1 MHVSELSNLAVA
13 AATGVFAGGL
23 LVLLFQELPTVPL
36 SGSYIQLQVLLFFA
50 FVGLL
55 AALAVY
61 SETAQGRLVVAF
73 VLAWSVASVVGVV
86 ATRFALGSV
95 LPFTVAA
102 AVAGGGGAFA
112 GRVNASARRVLF
124 HLAALI
130 ATVLFVFGVIFV
142 GVSVYASGNPVLVVP
157 FVVLAVGYFASL
169 SGVRTELAAL

>member
-1 MHVSELSNLAVA
+1 MHISELSNLAVA

-55 AALAVY
+55 GTLAVY

-73 VLAWSVASVVGVV
+73 LLAWSVASVVGVV

-95 LPFTVAA
+95 LPFLVVAV
-102 AVAGGGGAFA
+102 VAGGGGVFA
-112 GRVNASARRVLF
+112 GRVNASARRALF